1 MKDTYILIKY
11 IQSHIHE
18 RYLYSHTV
26 YPYNIWFYVQIEK
39 KKNLEF
45 SSNLKPTIS
54 YFQFS
59 NYETVAEGYGGKGL
73 RLDRTNEDI
82 IPEILEDAV
91 KLSLEGHSVLVNALI
106 GKTNFREGSI
116 SV

>member
-1 MKDTYILIKY
+1 MSSKSLLLSSSILFF
-11 IQSHIHE
+11 H
-18 RYLYSHTV
+18 
-26 YPYNIWFYVQIEK
+26 
-39 KKNLEF
+39 
-45 SSNLKPTIS
+45 
-54 YFQFS
+54 FQFT

-82 IPEILEDAV
+82 IPEILQDAI
-91 KLSLEGHSVLVNALI
+91 KLSREGHSVLVNALI

>member
-1 MKDTYILIKY
+1 MALIVKIVHLPVDY
-11 IQSHIHE
+11 SPYTSMGKL
-18 RYLYSHTV
+18 YLIFH
-26 YPYNIWFYVQIEK
+26 
-39 KKNLEF
+39 
-45 SSNLKPTIS
+45 
-54 YFQFS
+54 FQFS

-82 IPEILEDAV
+82 IPEILQDAI
-91 KLSLEGHSVLVNALI
+91 KLSREGHSVLVNALI